1 MSFYAALLKDL
12 VRRGRLD
19 PAAPTL
25 VVAGDSA
32 DRDALHAAG
41 FTAVTISNLDARA
54 GNDGL
59 APYAWRRLDAEAL
72 DLADGAFAQVI
83 EHMGLHHCRS
93 PHRAL
98 AEMVRVASGAV
109 LAIENRD
116 SATMRL
122 AGRLGL
128 AGDYELDAVR
138 DGGYA
143 AGGMR
148 NGGTPNHVYRWT
160 EREVAKTVASLEPA
174 YVTPIE
180 YFYDL
185 RFPEQ
190 RVARMRGWRR
200 AAAEAARLPLAGLA
214 RIAPR
219 QANVFGFLIDKRARR
234 LQPWMAPDGAAMA
247 HGEQRA

>member
-1 MSFYAALLKDL
+1 MSFYAALLQDL

-19 PAAPTL
+19 PGAPTL
-25 VVAGDSA
+25 VVAGDA
-32 DRDALHAAG
+32 VDREALLAAG
-41 FTAVTISNLDARA
+41 FTDVTLSNLDERA
-54 GNDGL
+54 GEDAL
-59 APYAWRRLDAEAL
+59 APYRWRHLDAEAL
-72 DLADGAFAQVI
+72 DLADGAFAQAI

-98 AEMVRVASGAV
+98 GEMYRVVSSAV

-116 SATMRL
+116 SATIRL
-122 AGRLGL
+122 ARRFGLG
-128 AGDYELDAVR
+128 ADYELDAVR

-160 EREVAKTVASLEPA
+160 EREVAKTVASLDPA
-174 YVTPIE
+174 HRVPIDFV
-180 YFYDL
+180 YGL
-185 RFPEQ
+185 RFPEE

-200 AAAEAARLPLAGLA
+200 VVAEASRLPLSALAG
-214 RIAPR
+214 IAPR

-234 LQPWMAPDGAAMA
+234 LQPWMAAERAMSQA
-247 HGEQRA
+247 GEQSA